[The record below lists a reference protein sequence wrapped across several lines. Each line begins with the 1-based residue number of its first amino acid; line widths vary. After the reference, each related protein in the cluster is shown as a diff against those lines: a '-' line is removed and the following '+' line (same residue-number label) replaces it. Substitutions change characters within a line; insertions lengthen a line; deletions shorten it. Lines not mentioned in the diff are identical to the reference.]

1 MTTQTIS
8 QKSVK
13 SVSLPLNILQS
24 NLYLAVTLGE
34 WLSDRLIH
42 VDCLIQVVQNT
53 DQNNVKMPLYITVN
67 DVVYSLCIKA
77 LKNSLTRLKVNAT
90 ITWLEKNGA

>member
-34 WLSDRLIH
+34 WLSDRLIQ
-42 VDCLIQVVQNT
+42 VDCLIQVEQNT
-53 DQNNVKMPLYITVN
+53 DQNTVKMPFYITVKDIVCN
-67 DVVYSLCIKA
+67 LCIKA
-77 LKNSLTRLKVNAT
+77 FNKTHLL
-90 ITWLEKNGA
+90 G